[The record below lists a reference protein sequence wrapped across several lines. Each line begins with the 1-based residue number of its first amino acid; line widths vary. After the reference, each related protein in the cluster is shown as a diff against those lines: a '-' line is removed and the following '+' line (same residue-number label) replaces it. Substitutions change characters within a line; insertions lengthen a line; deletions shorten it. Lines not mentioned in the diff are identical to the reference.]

1 MYFWIDTHD
10 GAVPRVA
17 LHSCHQAGYIASSAE
32 EAEMFAELG
41 GESVS
46 RITCHLSDTL
56 DAAENIQKLSQWC
69 PEHNSGTID

>member
-1 MYFWIDTHD
+1 MYFWMDTDD

-32 EAEMFAELG
+32 EAKRFAELR

-56 DAAENIQKLSQWC
+56 DAAENLQKLSQWRR
-69 PEHNSGTID
+69 EHNSGTID